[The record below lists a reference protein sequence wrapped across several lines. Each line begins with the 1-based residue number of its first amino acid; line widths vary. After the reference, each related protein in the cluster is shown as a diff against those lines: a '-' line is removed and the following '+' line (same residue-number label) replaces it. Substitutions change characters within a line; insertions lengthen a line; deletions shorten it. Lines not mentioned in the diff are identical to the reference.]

1 MQHWRINTETNPS
14 ANNETDCLTVFL
26 LIMNRCDNAETDC
39 GGLTDEQFQHTYL
52 GGGVCQYTYRDN
64 TNYRIRYET
73 NTEACSITTSGF

>member
-14 ANNETDCLTVFL
+14 ANNATDCLTVFL
-26 LIMNRCDNAETDC
+26 LIMNRCDNTETDC

-52 GGGVCQYTYRDN
+52 CGGVCQYTYRDN